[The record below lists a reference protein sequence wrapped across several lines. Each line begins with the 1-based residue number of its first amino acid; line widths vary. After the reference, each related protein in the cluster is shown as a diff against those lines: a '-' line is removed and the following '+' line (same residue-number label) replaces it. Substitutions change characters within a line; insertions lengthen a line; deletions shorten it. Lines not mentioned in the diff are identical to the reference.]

1 MGKVKRS
8 DEDLAKAC
16 QKGDVS
22 ALEILFDRYKA
33 PLRNY
38 IRSRC
43 RPKDASFIDTILEE
57 VYVFIFK
64 ALRKDEFT
72 RTHPGSFKNWV
83 YQVTRFKCFDA
94 IKDWSRRAKP
104 VSEYYPEEFP
114 GDLDEVRTEPVTD
127 PVVFDQQCREL
138 DKALAVLRPQ
148 ERRLIMMRRDGLSY
162 KEIKA
167 QPGFSRFSL
176 GRLRQK
182 CSEIL
187 EKLRKKIKESS
198 KVSK

>member
-1 MGKVKRS
+1 MQDKKQT
-8 DEDLAKAC
+8 DEALVKAC
-16 QKGDVS
+16 LQNDAS
-22 ALEILFDRYKA
+22 ALERLFDRYKV
-33 PLRNY
+33 PLSNY

-43 RPKDASFIDTILEE
+43 WVKDASFIDAILEE

-64 ALRKDEFT
+64 AFREDEFT
-72 RTHPGSFKNWV
+72 PTYQGSFKSWV
-83 YQVTRFKCFDA
+83 YRITKYKCFNA
-94 IKDWSRRAKP
+94 VKDWSRRAKP

-114 GDLDEVRTEPVTD
+114 DDLTEVRTEPATD

-138 DKALAVLRPQ
+138 DKALASLRPQ

-167 QPGFSRFSL
+167 RPGFSRFSL

-182 CSEIL
+182 CSQIL
-187 EKLRKKIKESS
+187 EKLRKKIR
-198 KVSK
+198 